1 VDPRSA
7 AGLTTIQ
14 YVAATALS
22 LLVFVA
28 LANAVVDLYV
38 RGVARAAVDEAA
50 RAGALLDATADD
62 CQQRARDVLDG
73 VVASRSVEV
82 TCHEV
87 GGAMRARARVVLDGW
102 MPGLPTW
109 TFTID
114 GEVTKERV
122 R

>member
-1 VDPRSA
+1 MDPRSA

-50 RAGALLDATADD
+50 RAGAVLDATAGD
-62 CQQRARDVLDG
+62 CEQRARDVLDG
-73 VVASRSVEV
+73 VVVSRSVQV
-82 TCHEV
+82 TCREV
-87 GGAMRARARVVLDGW
+87 GGAMRARARVALEGW
-102 MPGLPTW
+102 IPGLPTW

-122 R
+122 P